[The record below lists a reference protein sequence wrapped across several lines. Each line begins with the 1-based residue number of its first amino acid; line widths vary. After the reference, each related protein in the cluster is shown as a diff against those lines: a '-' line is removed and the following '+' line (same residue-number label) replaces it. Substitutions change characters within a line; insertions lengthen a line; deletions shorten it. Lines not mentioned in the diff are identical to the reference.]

1 MIRRRAKYLLPD
13 ADNRPRNGNGTA
25 VLSAMISSVEQRH
38 IRVSGDMEGAFKV
51 EEDLG
56 EGRFV
61 IAMEWPAKETSADA
75 ILDRAG
81 AKRLSSE
88 DFDKHFGDLPTDGE
102 G

>member
-1 MIRRRAKYLLPD
+1 
-13 ADNRPRNGNGTA
+13 
-25 VLSAMISSVEQRH
+25 MISPVEQRH
-38 IRVSGDMEGAFKV
+38 IKVSGDMEGAFKV
-51 EEDLG
+51 EKDLG

-81 AKRLSSE
+81 ATRLSSKE
-88 DFDKHFGDLPTDGE
+88 FDKHFGDLPTDGE